1 MLTSITPGYNVVLIA
16 RHSTKLQTVKEGMV
30 TSAHSFNSFI
40 NQKRQAQGLRDG
52 DISAIKSSDS
62 SDQTNYTDTNI
73 QYFSPPDIK
82 LISCDLAEKGGP
94 AYAMKELKRLG
105 IDTKV
110 DVLINCAGYAI
121 QGRVINNPIDSLSDI
136 IDLNLKSAVTL
147 TRLLA
152 PRIAKRGYGGRI
164 LMVGSLASLGPA
176 PDLAIYTATKA
187 FLSSFASSLRREM
200 MPLGVLVSLGIPG
213 PTESEFGK
221 LSGMDNTFM
230 YRVPGTSKYN

>member
-1 MLTSITPGYNVVLIA
+1 MVPTKLYTNLYYVLTNITPGYNVVLIA
-16 RHSTKLQTVKEGMV
+16 RHSTKLQAVKEGMV
-30 TSAHSFNSFI
+30 TSAYSFNSFI

-52 DISAIKSSDS
+52 DISAIKSTDS

-73 QYFSPPDIK
+73 QYFSPPEIK

-94 AYAMKELKRLG
+94 AYAMKELQRLG
-105 IDTKV
+105 IDMKV

-152 PRIAKRGYGGRI
+152 PRIAKRGYGHSLTHSLTHLRTIMLLI
-164 LMVGSLASLGPA
+164 L
-176 PDLAIYTATKA
+176 T
-187 FLSSFASSLRREM
+187 SSL
-200 MPLGVLVSLGIPG
+200 
-213 PTESEFGK
+213 
-221 LSGMDNTFM
+221 
-230 YRVPGTSKYN
+230 